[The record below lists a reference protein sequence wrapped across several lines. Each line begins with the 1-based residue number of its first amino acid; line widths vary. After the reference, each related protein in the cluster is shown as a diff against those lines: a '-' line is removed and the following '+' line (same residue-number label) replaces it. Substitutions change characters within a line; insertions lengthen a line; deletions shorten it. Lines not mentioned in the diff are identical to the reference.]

1 VQTLFEQPIDMGS
14 FVPCAFIYVSENSDD
29 CSAITSWTRQDK
41 MSTQAL
47 EILVNYLKMLEGW
60 IEVTRRCRVQLKGIV
75 TLYEHVLVKQD
86 LELEQQNLLTTK
98 VDEVKEKMEIV
109 NERENSLLKM
119 KQSLLKM
126 KEVLQARCAVGS
138 GDSATEGCV

>member
-1 VQTLFEQPIDMGS
+1 MGS
-14 FVPCAFIYVSENSDD
+14 FVPCAFIDVSENSDD
-29 CSAITSWTRQDK
+29 CSAITSWTRQQK
-41 MSTQAL
+41 MSKQIL
-47 EILVNYLKMLEGW
+47 EMLVEYLKTLEGW
-60 IEVTRRCRVQLKGIV
+60 IEVTRRCRVQSKVIV
-75 TLYEHVLVKQD
+75 TLYERVLVKQD

-119 KQSLLKM
+119 KQSFLKV